1 MAVAKKGGW
10 WSAGERGKVRGWEL
24 GRRSGGIEAGSVR
37 FVGELVPLGDRK
49 GRRCSLS
56 FSLSLS
62 LSPSVHRSLAAGS
75 NVSNEERISPPCAS
89 LEVRVF
95 FLSLFSLSLFLSLPS
110 SLSLSFPVWIL
121 WSSFAMWRVLA
132 RIIHDRLS
140 ISYMIFEIEYVSFI
154 LLFLTLSFVYFP
166 PCHERVFE
174 VCFFRGRRM
183 KRKEIYTKNK
193 LARHRSRSWE
203 KGVTWLGFDRS
214 TMKERCKDWYI
225 RQGEPEREK
234 VFKGNQLAKWRGRPS
249 FTRSWNYNRGSA
261 TAITVSNW
269 RKLNSVEIDRVD
281 GEIRCPFNPSFSNRK
296 NDWFVVSY
304 DAYKCYIQLY

>member
-56 FSLSLS
+56 LSLSLSFSLVLALALS

-121 WSSFAMWRVLA
+121 WSSFAMWRVSA

-174 VCFFRGRRM
+174 VVSSEEEGWNERKYTRRINSQDTVREVE
-183 KRKEIYTKNK
+183 KRV
-193 LARHRSRSWE
+193 LR
-203 KGVTWLGFDRS
+203 D
-214 TMKERCKDWYI
+214 
-225 RQGEPEREK
+225 
-234 VFKGNQLAKWRGRPS
+234 
-249 FTRSWNYNRGSA
+249 
-261 TAITVSNW
+261 
-269 RKLNSVEIDRVD
+269 
-281 GEIRCPFNPSFSNRK
+281 
-296 NDWFVVSY
+296 
-304 DAYKCYIQLY
+304 